1 MFEYLYLLI
10 IMSSR
15 PDADLRIRAYRSMVK
30 SVLALLNTD
39 VSVLINAENMT
50 ARRSPLTPEIRN
62 RELYYQTAG
71 LSYIQFFFNNW
82 LLNHFV
88 RTIHVYISSLHN
100 ESRIDTWY
108 WNYIAILRYFQWMG
122 RREILHASIKT
133 IWLLWEISWCV
144 SLAVLDT

>member
-1 MFEYLYLLI
+1 
-10 IMSSR
+10 MSSR

-71 LSYIQFFFNNW
+71 LSYIELFFNN
-82 LLNHFV
+82 
-88 RTIHVYISSLHN
+88 
-100 ESRIDTWY
+100 
-108 WNYIAILRYFQWMG
+108 
-122 RREILHASIKT
+122 
-133 IWLLWEISWCV
+133 
-144 SLAVLDT
+144 